1 MRDNV
6 KIMCRIYS
14 LSNSTFGEMSSQS
27 LVWFASS
34 RWKVQEPHSH
44 QTLRMLGFDTR
55 LLAAAPKD
63 TQNELVWLLPAGA
76 QQVNGV
82 QVGQVHPHRTNGF
95 LWVLGCALAG
105 TAHPTEHCKLGSA
118 FKEHRE
124 KKNVSWDSLNHTSQY
139 IQWQNC

>member
-1 MRDNV
+1 MQQGITDRDNV

-27 LVWFASS
+27 FVWFASS
-34 RWKVQEPHSH
+34 RWKVQEPHSN

-76 QQVNGV
+76 QWAKSILTGI
-82 QVGQVHPHRTNGF
+82 NGF
-95 LWVLGCALAG
+95 L
-105 TAHPTEHCKLGSA
+105 
-118 FKEHRE
+118 
-124 KKNVSWDSLNHTSQY
+124 
-139 IQWQNC
+139 